1 MFDNREIGEFSD
13 AELTAA
19 RGGGNGIRARQGAA
33 SPTSLSL
40 TGWPFPEEINRAAPG
55 RATLMRC

>member
-1 MFDNREIGEFSD
+1 VFDNREIGEFSD

-33 SPTSLSL
+33 SPTSLIL
-40 TGWPFPEEINRAAPG
+40 TGWPPRRRSTAQLLG
-55 RATLMRC
+55 VLH